1 MSSRFCQWPTLEDEG
16 ANGITLSRLD
26 DTASW
31 AYKYSASTCCERL
44 GCVGSTQCAVMH
56 GQVLVLITQ
65 SHNHTLTHSHNHTRA
80 HCAAMTADADDNL
93 MHRSTAGQ
101 WLVQPQDA
109 AADSGERACSCPGG

>member
-1 MSSRFCQWPTLEDEG
+1 MGPKTNTKTPLDSPFDRRFLDSLHVHGMSSRFCQWPTLEDEG

-56 GQVLVLITQ
+56 GQVFV
-65 SHNHTLTHSHNHTRA
+65 
-80 HCAAMTADADDNL
+80 
-93 MHRSTAGQ
+93 
-101 WLVQPQDA
+101 
-109 AADSGERACSCPGG
+109 